1 MEIAELFAK
10 TMRLTREKLGLS
22 QEKLAEECGL
32 HRTYISFVERGKRN
46 ITVLNVDKI
55 AKGLQIEPYKLF
67 MEEYLNDLLR
77 ERQD

>member
-1 MEIAELFAK
+1 MEIEKLFAK
-10 TMRLTREKLGLS
+10 TMRLTREKLGFS

-46 ITVLNVDKI
+46 ITILNVGKI

-77 ERQD
+77 E